1 MKLQKKN
8 VAYTEVGE
16 IPGNLPSLQLPTQQ
30 AGGTLK
36 KTNQQQKIQ
45 LIILFGSWFGLGNG
59 SWKFMALDLQKLNKR
74 FNWQLSTYWEKQTS
88 CSCWQIEFVQR
99 YPKKGIH
106 VDLLIPGRISVLHKF
121 LSEE

>member
-36 KTNQQQKIQ
+36 KNKPTTKNPTYYFILLLVWIGQWLVKIYG
-45 LIILFGSWFGLGNG
+45 F
-59 SWKFMALDLQKLNKR
+59 R
-74 FNWQLSTYWEKQTS
+74 STKVEQA
-88 CSCWQIEFVQR
+88 I
-99 YPKKGIH
+99 
-106 VDLLIPGRISVLHKF
+106 
-121 LSEE
+121 